1 MRISD
6 WSSDVCSSDLDD
18 PYREF
23 PCESSDN
30 PRQNGLPKRNDV
42 NHGTRIISST
52 QRLIAVRNANAVS
65 EDQFSALPAA
75 KQQHENHYPG
85 DYNPD
90 RGYYVSATVNPQN
103 SFHNFED
110 HGQHRSEQR
119 LTGKECVRKGR

>member
-1 MRISD
+1 MRAYVSVLYIYFFFSRRRRHTRCAL
-6 WSSDVCSSDLDD
+6 VTGVQTCALPIYAAELDD

-85 DYNPD
+85 D
-90 RGYYVSATVNPQN
+90 
-103 SFHNFED
+103 
-110 HGQHRSEQR
+110 
-119 LTGKECVRKGR
+119 